1 MDIVNFT
8 PYSATL
14 GGALIGL
21 SAALL
26 LLTKGRIA
34 GISGIAGG
42 IIVPEKGDTL
52 WRVVFVLGLILGG
65 GVYQLISQGTDSAL
79 FIGVQHIQSTVGTP
93 TLIIA
98 GLLVGIGTT
107 IGTGCT
113 SGHGICGLAR
123 KSPRSL
129 AATLSFMAAGFVTV
143 YIAQSLMG
151 ASA

>member
-1 MDIVNFT
+1 MTIVNFT
-8 PYSATL
+8 PLSAFL

-26 LLTKGRIA
+26 LLLKGRIA

-42 IIVPEKGDTL
+42 IIYPEKGDMD
-52 WRVVFVLGLILGG
+52 WRFM
-65 GVYQLISQGTDSAL
+65 
-79 FIGVQHIQSTVGTP
+79 FIGGLVIGGLLYQWIGLGAGVEHIQAVVDTP
-93 TLIIA
+93 MLIAA

-123 KSPRSL
+123 RSPRSL
-129 AATLSFMAAGFVTV
+129 VATISFMATAFVTV
-143 YIAQSLMG
+143 FIVRHLMG
-151 ASA
+151 A